1 MMGLQISW
9 LLASKQMFLGGLV
22 GFHQRSVWHYTM
34 RNRGDAKNNNVS
46 PAPQCQLGTSVHKVH
61 VNCVSHVT
69 LLYLLTHLGC
79 VYNRS
84 M

>member
-1 MMGLQISW
+1 MDESAQVAGIADEVESVYTAR
-9 LLASKQMFLGGLV
+9 LLGYL
-22 GFHQRSVWHYTM
+22 
-34 RNRGDAKNNNVS
+34 RNDFVS
-46 PAPQCQLGTSVHKVH
+46 PAPQCQPGTSVHKVH

-69 LLYLLTHLGC
+69 PLYLLTHPGC